1 MLGLVFDYSNEVDLK
16 NYILELYSNYKL
28 KKNNFKPK
36 DLASFSYENLSEKL
50 DGLLNKT
57 IN

>member
-1 MLGLVFDYSNEVDLK
+1 
-16 NYILELYSNYKL
+16 L